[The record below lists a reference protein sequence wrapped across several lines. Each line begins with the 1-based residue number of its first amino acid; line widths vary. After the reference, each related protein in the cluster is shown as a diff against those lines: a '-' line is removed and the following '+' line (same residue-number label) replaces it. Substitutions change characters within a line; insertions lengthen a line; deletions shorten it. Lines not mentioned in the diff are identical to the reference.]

1 MNDDIEK
8 ILKRKIKEVERWV
21 RDDLPRQA
29 GKTAVDHF
37 RENFVREGFMDGGV
51 KKWKE
56 VKRRMPSSGWYGFEY
71 KGERRNSYTFARN
84 KKTGKTRKAK
94 SQKRLNFSKAATVR
108 KILNGRTH
116 ELQDSIRYNVVP
128 QGVEILS
135 DKPYAEVQQRGR
147 HPRVR
152 QADGKTARTPLYRAF
167 AGAGCENR
175 GHHRERDGGDIEGV
189 TPVKESRFAYVLHDD
204 GDLLGGQQ
212 PLPGDIPRLFQRFR
226 QPVGTHP

>member
-71 KGERRNSYTFARN
+71 KEERRNSYTFARN
-84 KKTGKTRKAK
+84 RKTGKTRKAK
-94 SQKRLNFSKAATVR
+94 GQKRLNFSKAATVR

-135 DKPYAEVQQRGR
+135 DKPYAEVQ
-147 HPRVR
+147 
-152 QADGKTARTPLYRAF
+152 
-167 AGAGCENR
+167 NN
-175 GHHRERDGGDIEGV
+175 GGDIRVFGRR
-189 TPVKESRFAYVLHDD
+189 TVK
-204 GDLLGGQQ
+204 
-212 PLPGDIPRLFQRFR
+212 LPARPFIGHSQELDAKIGDIIEKGMAAILK
-226 QPVGTHP
+226 G

>member
-71 KGERRNSYTFARN
+71 KGEKRDSYTFARDR
-84 KKTGKTRKAK
+84 KTGKTRKAK
-94 SQKRLNFSKAATVR
+94 NQKRLNFSKAATVR

-135 DKPYAEVQQRGR
+135 DKPYAEVQ
-147 HPRVR
+147 
-152 QADGKTARTPLYRAF
+152 
-167 AGAGCENR
+167 NN
-175 GHHRERDGGDIEGV
+175 GGDIRVFGRR
-189 TPVKESRFAYVLHDD
+189 TAK
-204 GDLLGGQQ
+204 
-212 PLPGDIPRLFQRFR
+212 LPARPFIGHSQELDAKIEDIIEKGMGRILK
-226 QPVGTHP
+226 G